1 MTVWYVIIGAV
12 GFAVTAALTPVAR
25 WIANRR
31 GIVDDPASD
40 PKRKLHQRPTALL
53 GGLAIIV
60 GTILTWWLA
69 WWSGVLPDHHL
80 PLKYLIGLTIAGV
93 IIAAIGLADDRW
105 RLPPARQFWLTLL
118 PIAVIIV
125 VGIGVVSITNPFGG
139 LWQLDQWQIPVW
151 RWHNW
156 NYHITIW
163 ADVFTVLWVLGTMYT
178 TKILDG
184 VDGLVSGLGVIGSI
198 VVFLL
203 TLRPEV
209 NQPAVALL
217 ALALGGACAGFLI
230 FNWHPA
236 SIFLGESGSLFIGFM
251 LGVLAIISGS
261 KIATALLILGLPIM
275 DLAGVMVTRRFL
287 RGKNPFRTA
296 DRSHLHFRLQDAGL
310 SPRQTVL
317 LIWGITA
324 VFGLAT
330 LLVTR
335 AMKVGVLVG
344 LVIVVL
350 GLMNWTSRHT
360 KRILP

>member
-1 MTVWYVIIGAV
+1 MTGWYVIIGSV
-12 GFAVTAALTPVAR
+12 GLAVTAAVTPVVR
-25 WIANRR
+25 WIAKRQA
-31 GIVDDPASD
+31 IVDDPAID
-40 PKRKLHQRPTALL
+40 PTRKRHQRPTALL
-53 GGLAIIV
+53 GGLAIII

-80 PLKYLIGLTIAGV
+80 PLKYLIGLTIAGL
-93 IIAAIGLADDRW
+93 IIAVVGLADDRW
-105 RLPPARQFWLTLL
+105 RLPPTRQFWLTLC

-125 VGIGVVSITNPFGG
+125 VGIGVSTITNPFGG
-139 LWQLDQWQIPVW
+139 LWQLDQWQITVW

-156 NYHITIW
+156 DYHLTIW

-184 VDGLVSGLGVIGSI
+184 VDGLVSGLGVIGSV

-209 NQPAVALL
+209 NQPAVAML
-217 ALALGGACAGFLI
+217 ALAFGGACAGFLI

-261 KIATALLILGLPIM
+261 KIATALLILGLPIL
-275 DLAGVMVTRRFL
+275 DLAGVIVTRRFL

-335 AMKVGVLVG
+335 AMKVGVLIS
-344 LVIVVL
+344 LVVVVFA
-350 GLMNWTSRHT
+350 LMNWTARHT
-360 KRILP
+360 KRTQP